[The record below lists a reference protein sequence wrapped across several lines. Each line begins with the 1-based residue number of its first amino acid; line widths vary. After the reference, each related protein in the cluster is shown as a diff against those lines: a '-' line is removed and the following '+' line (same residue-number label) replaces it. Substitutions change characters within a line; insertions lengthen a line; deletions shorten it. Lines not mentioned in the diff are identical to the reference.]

1 MTAINS
7 DLVQVNL
14 SISFKFFTSSME
26 PIVHSSYEPITGTWQ
41 YVIADQVTRAAAI
54 IDPVLDYDIESG
66 SVDIRSAD
74 KLLKLVADKRYR
86 VNYILETHAH
96 ADHLSACRYLQSVLM
111 HRQSDAPDVCIGHR
125 IAQVQ
130 QTFGAMYSISQ
141 TELDN
146 AFDRLLQDEEDLVL
160 GSLVI
165 RVIHLPGHT
174 PDHVGYIVGSNVFTG
189 DSIFNPDVGSAR
201 CDFPEGSAI
210 ALYQSTNRLLG
221 FPEHYRLYTG
231 HDYPPP
237 DRQADIASDE
247 SMAVPFTT
255 VEKQRLEN
263 KHFKAGTSEEE
274 FVNWRNERDS
284 SLEAPKL
291 LVPSIRVNVR
301 GGRLPRSS
309 EDGFPIVKVP
319 ESVIRV
325 R

>member
-1 MTAINS
+1 M
-7 DLVQVNL
+7 NL
-14 SISFKFFTSSME
+14 SIPFKFYNSSME

-41 YVIADQVTRAAAI
+41 YVIADQVTGAAAI
-54 IDPVLDYDIESG
+54 IDPVLDYDLESG
-66 SVDIRSAD
+66 SVETQSAD
-74 KLLKLVADKRYR
+74 KLLELVAAERYK

-96 ADHLSACRYLQSVLM
+96 ADHLSASRYLQSVLI

-125 IAQVQ
+125 ITQVQ
-130 QTFGAMYSISQ
+130 QIFGTKYSISQ
-141 TELDN
+141 RELDN
-146 AFDRLLQDEEDLVL
+146 AFDRLLRDEEDLVL
-160 GSLVI
+160 GSLAI

-174 PDHVGYIVGSNVFTG
+174 PDHVGYVVGSNVFTG

-201 CDFPEGSAI
+201 CDFPDGSAT
-210 ALYQSTNRLLG
+210 ALYQSTKRLLG

-237 DRQADIASDE
+237 DRQAEIGSGE
-247 SMAVPFTT
+247 TMAVPFTT
-255 VEKQRLEN
+255 VGKQRLEN

-274 FVNWRNERDS
+274 FVNWRNQRDR
-284 SLEAPKL
+284 SLQAPKL

-301 GGRLPRSS
+301 GGRLPQSS
-309 EDGFPIVKVP
+309 EDGFPIGNVP